1 MNDTIAAISTP
12 LGVGAISIIRVSGDD
27 ALKIVSRI
35 YKGKDLFKVKS
46 HTINYGHIYEE
57 DKLID
62 EVLVSIMLKP
72 NTFTREDVIE
82 INSHGG
88 IATTNKILELL
99 LSNGCRLAEPGEF
112 TKRAFLNGRIDL
124 IEAEG
129 VMDLINAK
137 TEKSMELAVNQ
148 VNGYTSSK
156 IENLRE
162 ELVKIIANINVN
174 IDYPEYE
181 DIHEVS
187 NNEILNKL
195 SYIEESINNILS
207 SSKDNLI
214 IKEGI
219 KTAIIGSPNV
229 GKSSILNRLLDEEKA
244 IVTDI
249 PGTTRDIVEGNIL
262 VSGIMLKI
270 IDTAGIRKTDDFVE
284 NIGVEKSLKL
294 INESDLII
302 YVLNNNEKLN
312 KENIDILE
320 KIKNKNYL
328 IIINKV
334 DLEKRLDDKIFDNNK
349 VIKISTFD
357 NNCVDIIKN
366 KINHLFKLEE
376 LNNQDLTYL
385 SSARSI
391 SLLKQSLEK
400 LNEVKG
406 ALTNN
411 LPIDFIELDL
421 RNIWNL
427 LGEIIGA
434 TYSDELIDK
443 LFSQFCLGK

>member
-187 NNEILNKL
+187 NNEILKKL